1 MRVIVIQGSEK
12 AGAGDNL
19 RAMGTLPDDFLF
31 MSNSPATHA
40 GIQQRLRSSGRLTI
54 VAINGFALGAGLDDA
69 MACDFRAVA
78 DTVWLQDQ
86 RVIDCGMHAVSGC
99 AWLQTRAVVLLG
111 PWSFLFWARPLTAL
125 LPKLAEW

>member
-12 AGAGDNL
+12 RGESVDNIG
-19 RAMGTLPDDFLF
+19 AMGTLPDDFLF

-54 VAINGFALGAGLDDA
+54 VGIHGFALGVCLDDA

-78 DTVWLQDQ
+78 DKVWC
-86 RVIDCGMHAVSGC
+86 RISG
-99 AWLQTRAVVLLG
+99 
-111 PWSFLFWARPLTAL
+111 
-125 LPKLAEW
+125 